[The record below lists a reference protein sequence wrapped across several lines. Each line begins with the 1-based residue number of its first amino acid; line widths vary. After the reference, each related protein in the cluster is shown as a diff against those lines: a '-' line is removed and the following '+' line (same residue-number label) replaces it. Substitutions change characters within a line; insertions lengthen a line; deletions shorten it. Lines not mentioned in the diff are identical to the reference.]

1 MAKKKDL
8 TPEAAEIARLEE
20 IFEDIAPDKKRLC
33 AGLITQAAR
42 LRVLLD
48 KAYADIEANGDTEM
62 FTQSADA
69 DPYERERPVARLF
82 NTRDKNYQTT
92 IKLLIDLLPDKKKV
106 DVANDLMKF
115 ALVGKK

>member
-1 MAKKKDL
+1 MARKKDL

-33 AGLITQAAR
+33 AGLIVQAAR

-62 FTQSADA
+62 FSQSANTE
-69 DPYERERPVARLF
+69 PYERERPVARLF
-82 NTRDKNYQTT
+82 NSRDKNYQTT
-92 IKLLIDLLPDKKKV
+92 IKLLIDLLPEREKADA
-106 DVANDLMKF
+106 ANDLMKF
-115 ALVGKK
+115 ALAGKK